1 MEERVM
7 REQLLGILQDIRP
20 DVDFDKEQKLIGD
33 GILESFD
40 IISLVP
46 ELEDAFDIEIK
57 PKELKAEN
65 FNNVDLM
72 LAMIERL
79 QDQ

>member
-1 MEERVM
+1 MTGV
-7 REQLLGILQDIRP
+7 QTCALPIY
-20 DVDFDKEQKLIGD
+20 
-33 GILESFD
+33 

-72 LAMIERL
+72 MAMIERL